1 LKFDDEPYY
10 NEFKSSSMIAA
21 TVAAMVSGFFL
32 IIGIVVF
39 LNRDQI
45 FEENKSGQ
53 VTQKESNH
61 ETKQLE
67 GYDSENQVSDALN
80 GYISGSTLTSD
91 ELDFWDMYQEESDT
105 KPTTTPETSD
115 EINGSKQNNTA
126 ESKSDTEVIDEHKN
140 QTQVTKSDGT
150 LEWLTINPYITKHT
164 YDFSGLV
171 LKGSIMEYYEDSR
184 KISKAGID
192 VSKEQGQIDFNK
204 VKKAGID
211 FVMIKAGA
219 RGYGSGQL
227 IADEKFETNLQAA
240 TQAGLGIG
248 VYFFS
253 QAVTEAEAVEEANLV
268 LAGLK
273 ETKLIYPVVFDM
285 ESIKGDTARI
295 DGLKK
300 EDRTKIAKAFLD
312 TIKAAGYKTMIYGN
326 KEWLLT
332 KINLSTLSE
341 FDIWLSQEADIPD
354 YPYKFSIWQYSF
366 NGTVDGIS
374 GKVDMN
380 ISFID
385 YEAK

>member
-1 LKFDDEPYY
+1 MKLDDEPYY
-10 NEFKSSSMIAA
+10 NEFKSSSMITA

-39 LNRDQI
+39 FNRDQI
-45 FEENKSGQ
+45 FAEKQSDLNEQNSQ
-53 VTQKESNH
+53 EDIMIQDDVSQDDSNM
-61 ETKQLE
+61 
-67 GYDSENQVSDALN
+67 SENLN

-91 ELDFWDMYQEESDT
+91 QLDFWDMYQEENIVQDPSASTDSSEVKNSNQNKSSDNAT
-105 KPTTTPETSD
+105 DP
-115 EINGSKQNNTA
+115 G
-126 ESKSDTEVIDEHKN
+126 TEDEHRN
-140 QTQVTKSDGT
+140 QTQITKEDGT
-150 LEWLTINPYITKHT
+150 QEWLTINPYLTKHT

-171 LKGSIMEYYEDSR
+171 LKGSVMEYYEDSR

-192 VSKEQGQIDFNK
+192 ISKEQGLIDFNK

-227 IADEKFETNLQAA
+227 ILDENFEKNLQGA
-240 TQAGLGIG
+240 TQAGLETG

-253 QAVTEAEAVEEANLV
+253 QAVTETEAVEEASIV
-268 LAGLK
+268 LTSLK
-273 ETKLIYPVVFDM
+273 ETKLIYPIVFDM

-295 DGLKK
+295 DSLKK
-300 EDRTKIAKAFLD
+300 EDRTKIAKAFLE
-312 TIKAAGYKTMIYGN
+312 TVKTAGYKTMIYGD

-341 FDIWLSQEADIPD
+341 YDIWLSQEADIPD

>member
-1 LKFDDEPYY
+1 MKLDDEPYY
-10 NEFKSSSMIAA
+10 NEFKSSSMITA

-39 LNRDQI
+39 FNRDQI
-45 FEENKSGQ
+45 FAEKQSDLNEQNSQ
-53 VTQKESNH
+53 EDIMIQDDVSQDDSNM
-61 ETKQLE
+61 
-67 GYDSENQVSDALN
+67 SENLN

-91 ELDFWDMYQEESDT
+91 QLDFWDMYQEENIVQDPSASTDSSEVKNSNQNKSSDNAT
-105 KPTTTPETSD
+105 DP
-115 EINGSKQNNTA
+115 G
-126 ESKSDTEVIDEHKN
+126 TEDEHRN
-140 QTQVTKSDGT
+140 QTQITKEDGT
-150 LEWLTINPYITKHT
+150 QEWLTINPYLTKHT

-171 LKGSIMEYYEDSR
+171 LKGSVMEYYEDSR

-192 VSKEQGQIDFNK
+192 ISKEQGLIDFNK

-227 IADEKFETNLQAA
+227 ILDENFEKNLQGA
-240 TQAGLGIG
+240 TQAGLETG

-253 QAVTEAEAVEEANLV
+253 QAVTETEAVEEASLV
-268 LAGLK
+268 LTSLK
-273 ETKLIYPVVFDM
+273 ETKLIYPIVFDM

-295 DGLKK
+295 DSLKK
-300 EDRTKIAKAFLD
+300 EDRTKIAKAFLE
-312 TIKAAGYKTMIYGN
+312 TVKTAGYKTMIYGD

-341 FDIWLSQEADIPD
+341 YDIWLSQEADIPD

>member
-1 LKFDDEPYY
+1 MKLDDEPYY
-10 NEFKSSSMIAA
+10 NEFKSSSMITA

-39 LNRDQI
+39 FNRDQI
-45 FEENKSGQ
+45 FAEKQSDLNEQNSQ
-53 VTQKESNH
+53 EDIMIQDDVSQDDSNM
-61 ETKQLE
+61 
-67 GYDSENQVSDALN
+67 SENLN

-91 ELDFWDMYQEESDT
+91 QLDFWDMYQEENIVQDPSASTDSSEVKNSNQNKSSDNAT
-105 KPTTTPETSD
+105 DP
-115 EINGSKQNNTA
+115 G
-126 ESKSDTEVIDEHKN
+126 TEDEHRN
-140 QTQVTKSDGT
+140 QTQITKEDGT
-150 LEWLTINPYITKHT
+150 QEWLTINPYLTKHT

-171 LKGSIMEYYEDSR
+171 LKGSVMEYYEDSR

-192 VSKEQGQIDFNK
+192 ISKEQGLIDFNK

-219 RGYGSGQL
+219 RGYGGGQL
-227 IADEKFETNLQAA
+227 ILDENFEKNLQGA
-240 TQAGLGIG
+240 TQAGLETG

-253 QAVTEAEAVEEANLV
+253 QAVTETEAVEEASIV
-268 LAGLK
+268 LTSLK
-273 ETKLIYPVVFDM
+273 ETKLIYPIVFDM

-295 DGLKK
+295 DSLKK
-300 EDRTKIAKAFLD
+300 EDRTKIAKAFLE
-312 TIKAAGYKTMIYGN
+312 TVKTAGYKTMIYGD

-341 FDIWLSQEADIPD
+341 YDIWLSQEADIPD

>member
-1 LKFDDEPYY
+1 MKFDDEPYY
-10 NEFKSSSMIAA
+10 NEFKSSSMITA

-67 GYDSENQVSDALN
+67 EYDSENQVSDALN

-91 ELDFWDMYQEESDT
+91 ELDFWDMYQEENDT
-105 KPTTTPETSD
+105 KPITIPETSD

-126 ESKSDTEVIDEHKN
+126 ENKSDTEVIDEHKN

-150 LEWLTINPYITKHT
+150 QEWLTINPYITKHT

-227 IADEKFETNLQAA
+227 IADEKFDTNLQAA

>member
-1 LKFDDEPYY
+1 MKLDDEPYY
-10 NEFKSSSMIAA
+10 NEFKSSSMITA

-39 LNRDQI
+39 FNRDQI
-45 FEENKSGQ
+45 FTEKQSDLNEQNSQ
-53 VTQKESNH
+53 EDIMIQDDVSQDDSNM
-61 ETKQLE
+61 
-67 GYDSENQVSDALN
+67 SENLN

-91 ELDFWDMYQEESDT
+91 QLDFWDMYQEENTVQDPSASTDSSEAKNSNQNKSSDN
-105 KPTTTPETSD
+105 TTDSETED
-115 EINGSKQNNTA
+115 A
-126 ESKSDTEVIDEHKN
+126 HKN
-140 QTQVTKSDGT
+140 QTQITKEDGT
-150 LEWLTINPYITKHT
+150 QEWLTINPYLTKHT

-171 LKGSIMEYYEDSR
+171 LKGSVMEYYEDSR

-192 VSKEQGQIDFNK
+192 ISKEQGLIDFNK

-227 IADEKFETNLQAA
+227 IADENFEKNLQGA
-240 TQAGLGIG
+240 TQAGLETG

-253 QAVTEAEAVEEANLV
+253 QAVTETEAVEEASLV
-268 LAGLK
+268 LTSLK
-273 ETKLIYPVVFDM
+273 ETKLIYPIVFDM

-295 DGLKK
+295 DSLKK
-300 EDRTKIAKAFLD
+300 EDRTKIAKAFLE
-312 TIKAAGYKTMIYGN
+312 TVKTAGYKTMIYGD

-341 FDIWLSQEADIPD
+341 YDIWLSQEADIPD

>member
-1 LKFDDEPYY
+1 MKLDDEPYY
-10 NEFKSSSMIAA
+10 NEFKSSSMITA

-39 LNRDQI
+39 FNRDQI
-45 FEENKSGQ
+45 FAEKQSDLNEQNSQ
-53 VTQKESNH
+53 EDIMIQDDVSQDDSNM
-61 ETKQLE
+61 
-67 GYDSENQVSDALN
+67 SENLN

-91 ELDFWDMYQEESDT
+91 QLDFWDMYQEENIVQDPSASTDFSEVKNSNQNKSSDNAT
-105 KPTTTPETSD
+105 DP
-115 EINGSKQNNTA
+115 G
-126 ESKSDTEVIDEHKN
+126 TEDEHRN
-140 QTQVTKSDGT
+140 QTQITKEDGT
-150 LEWLTINPYITKHT
+150 QEWLTINPYLTKHT

-171 LKGSIMEYYEDSR
+171 LKGSVMEYYEDSR

-192 VSKEQGQIDFNK
+192 ISKEQGLIDFNK

-227 IADEKFETNLQAA
+227 ILDENFEKNLQGA
-240 TQAGLGIG
+240 TQAGLETG

-253 QAVTEAEAVEEANLV
+253 QAVTETEAVEEASIV
-268 LAGLK
+268 LTSLK
-273 ETKLIYPVVFDM
+273 ETKLIYPIVFDM

-295 DGLKK
+295 DSLKK
-300 EDRTKIAKAFLD
+300 EDRTKIAKAFLE
-312 TIKAAGYKTMIYGN
+312 TVKTAGYKTMIYGD

-341 FDIWLSQEADIPD
+341 YDIWLSQEADIPD

>member
-1 LKFDDEPYY
+1 MKLDDEPYY
-10 NEFKSSSMIAA
+10 NEFKSSSMITA

-39 LNRDQI
+39 FNRDQI
-45 FEENKSGQ
+45 FAEKQSDLNEQNSQ
-53 VTQKESNH
+53 EDIMIQDDVSQDDSNM
-61 ETKQLE
+61 
-67 GYDSENQVSDALN
+67 SENLN

-91 ELDFWDMYQEESDT
+91 QLDFWDMYQEENIVQDPSASTDSSEVKNSNQNKSSDNAT
-105 KPTTTPETSD
+105 DP
-115 EINGSKQNNTA
+115 G
-126 ESKSDTEVIDEHKN
+126 TEDEHRN
-140 QTQVTKSDGT
+140 QTQITKEDGT
-150 LEWLTINPYITKHT
+150 QEWLTINPYLTKHT

-171 LKGSIMEYYEDSR
+171 LKGSVMEYYEDSR

-192 VSKEQGQIDFNK
+192 ISKEQGLIDFNK

-227 IADEKFETNLQAA
+227 IADENFEKNLQGA
-240 TQAGLGIG
+240 TQAGLETG

-253 QAVTEAEAVEEANLV
+253 QAVTETEAVEEASLV
-268 LAGLK
+268 LTSLK
-273 ETKLIYPVVFDM
+273 ETKLIYPIVFDM

-295 DGLKK
+295 DSLKK
-300 EDRTKIAKAFLD
+300 EDRTKIAKAFLE
-312 TIKAAGYKTMIYGN
+312 TVKTAGYKTMIYGD

-341 FDIWLSQEADIPD
+341 YDIWLSQEADIPD